1 MLILAPNIRI
11 STPTFDQWW
20 YSLSLENFNEED
32 LIASQDNFVN
42 IQQLKEFQDL
52 FQSIFNSFF
61 FFFLVLSNYLHYIVS
76 IRLHNLNTKTTSSIK
91 ASQVEKW

>member
-11 STPTFDQWW
+11 STPTFDQRW

-52 FQSIFNSFF
+52 FQSIFYSFF
-61 FFFLVLSNYLHYIVS
+61 FFFWFFLITCIILSVLDYI
-76 IRLHNLNTKTTSSIK
+76 I
-91 ASQVEKW
+91 